1 MILTGTHPG
10 SDDILIF
17 TSVGLSMSTTARH
30 LHLKTGQVY
39 YATVRGI
46 VCFFCIFFCFVLF
59 LYCIFFLLNIPVFT
73 QTTTN
78 QFTHSKRGNVTLNT
92 RSSMEYRF

>member
-1 MILTGTHPG
+1 VILTGTHPG

-46 VCFFCIFFCFVLF
+46 GFFVFVFFYKYSCF
-59 LYCIFFLLNIPVFT
+59 YKYY
-73 QTTTN
+73 N
-78 QFTHSKRGNVTLNT
+78 QSVYTFKKR
-92 RSSMEYRF
+92 